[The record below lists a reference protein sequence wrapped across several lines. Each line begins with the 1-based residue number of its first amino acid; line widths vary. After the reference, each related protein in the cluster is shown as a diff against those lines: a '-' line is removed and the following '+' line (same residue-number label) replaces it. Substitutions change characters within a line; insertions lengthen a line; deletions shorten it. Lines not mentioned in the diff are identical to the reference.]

1 MPTQLLVNVLSVG
14 PLAPAASVTLAH
26 NLASNDTSLPPTLV
40 FPDRGTPIVVTATT
54 ATTVTFTNLGTVVE
68 SANFRCERGWQPE
81 VDAYAVTPMKWQ
93 GVLAGGGGAMG
104 YGQFSDT
111 TDQVLVAATPKVVQF
126 NTTDAAVGVSVVDPG
141 TGPTQLT
148 VAASGTYRFDISLQM
163 LNTGGGGA
171 TITFWARVNGTN
183 VPNSASSIEM
193 GNNNNRTLPYVALIT
208 PMNAGDYVEWVV
220 LSTGVNTSIE
230 HFAAVVGPPAVPA
243 IPSVIAGVLR
253 LA

>member
-1 MPTQLLVNVLSVG
+1 MPTQLLVNVLAVG
-14 PLAPAASVTLAH
+14 PLAPGASVTLPH
-26 NLASNDTSLPPTLV
+26 GLASNDQSLPPTLV
-40 FPDRGTPIVVTATT
+40 FPDRATGISVTGVT
-54 ATTVTFTNLGTVVE
+54 ATTVTFTNGGAVLAA
-68 SANFRCERGWQPE
+68 ANFRCERGWQPE
-81 VDAYAVTPMKWQ
+81 VDAYAVTPMRWN
-93 GVLAGGGGAMG
+93 GATMG
-104 YGQFSDT
+104 ITAAYAQFSDT
-111 TDQVLVAATPKVVQF
+111 TDQVLVAATPKVVKF

-171 TITFWARVNGTN
+171 TITFWARINGTN

-208 PMNAGDYVEWVV
+208 PMNAGEYLEWVV
-220 LSTGVNTSIE
+220 LSTGANTSIE